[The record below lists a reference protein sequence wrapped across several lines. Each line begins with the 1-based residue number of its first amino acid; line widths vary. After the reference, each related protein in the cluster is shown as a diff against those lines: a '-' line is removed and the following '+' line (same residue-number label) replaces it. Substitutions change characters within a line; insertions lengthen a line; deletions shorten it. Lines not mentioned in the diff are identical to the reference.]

1 MQTKKYVILVD
12 LLKKTDYNT
21 KITKI
26 ESRTPSISGLA
37 TITALTAVENKISD
51 VSNQFK
57 KKKKTDYDAK
67 ISDIESKYI
76 TTADYN
82 KFTKNI
88 VDNNIKSRNLVD
100 KSAIAR
106 SINNDDLDRKVATLV
121 TKAELT
127 AEQDKITKLQAF
139 DSSYFRG
146 IF

>member
-51 VSNQFK
+51 VSNKFK

-100 KSAIAR
+100 KSIAR

>member
-1 MQTKKYVILVD
+1 MLAINSKKN
-12 LLKKTDYNT
+12 KKT
-21 KITKI
+21 
-26 ESRTPSISGLA
+26 
-37 TITALTAVENKISD
+37 
-51 VSNQFK
+51 
-57 KKKKTDYDAK
+57 TDYDAK

-100 KSAIAR
+100 KSIAR
-106 SINNDDLDRKVATLV
+106 SVNNDDLDRKVATLV

>member
-57 KKKKTDYDAK
+57 KKQKLIMMQKYLILNLDILLLLITINLLK
-67 ISDIESKYI
+67 ILLII
-76 TTADYN
+76 T
-82 KFTKNI
+82 
-88 VDNNIKSRNLVD
+88 
-100 KSAIAR
+100 
-106 SINNDDLDRKVATLV
+106 
-121 TKAELT
+121 
-127 AEQDKITKLQAF
+127 
-139 DSSYFRG
+139 
-146 IF
+146 

>member
-1 MQTKKYVILVD
+1 M
-12 LLKKTDYNT
+12 
-21 KITKI
+21 
-26 ESRTPSISGLA
+26 LA
-37 TITALTAVENKISD
+37 INS
-51 VSNQFK
+51 K
-57 KKKKTDYDAK
+57 KKKKKPDYDAK

-88 VDNNIKSRNLVD
+88 VDNNIKSRHFVD

-106 SINNDDLDRKVATLV
+106 SITNDDLDRKVATLV

-127 AEQDKITKLQAF
+127 AEQDKITKSQAF

>member
-1 MQTKKYVILVD
+1 M
-12 LLKKTDYNT
+12 
-21 KITKI
+21 
-26 ESRTPSISGLA
+26 LA
-37 TITALTAVENKISD
+37 INSK
-51 VSNQFK
+51 K
-57 KKKKTDYDAK
+57 KKKKTDYDA

-127 AEQDKITKLQAF
+127 AKQDKITKLQAF
-139 DSSYFRG
+139 DSSYFSG
-146 IF
+146 IFRKDYWCW